1 VTGGRDDFDYR
12 LKLAKATEFLEV
24 AEVALAFERYDAAVS
39 LAVSAGVNFADAHC
53 LKTIGRYHNGQDH
66 EGALVLLQKSGLTGV
81 SIGRHLKRILSVKN
95 KAQYASVRCT
105 RTDAE
110 QCLKR
115 ASRIQDLILEY
126 LVPDESEK

>member
-1 VTGGRDDFDYR
+1 MNTPQQSILERSTNDGDSWEGIDSAFGSGNLFLLPQVGVDDTT
-12 LKLAKATEFLEV
+12 LAISV
-24 AEVALAFERYDAAVS
+24 WSHVP
-39 LAVSAGVNFADAHC
+39 
-53 LKTIGRYHNGQDH
+53 GQDH
-66 EGALVLLQKSGLTGV
+66 EGALVLLQKSGLTGL